1 MRPVVIFDFDGV
13 IADSVDVKTKAFEAL
28 YAGDGPE
35 IVAAVRDYHL
45 AHGGVSRFEKL
56 KYYQRELVGRS
67 HDEAVIA
74 ELANRFAA
82 EVKHRVIAAPEIAGA
97 VAALDALKEEADL
110 YVASGTPELELV
122 EIVESRGLTHY
133 FAAVRGSPIRKTQLI
148 QEICAHAGAPVEHAV
163 MIGDAST
170 DYEAAL
176 ESGARFIGVDP
187 LPGRNQ
193 FPKADAVLPDLRNLP
208 ETVRALFG

>member
-13 IADSVDVKTKAFEAL
+13 IADSVDVKTRAFEAL
-28 YAGDGPE
+28 YADDGPE

-56 KYYQRELVGRS
+56 KYYQRELVGRP
-67 HDEAVIA
+67 HDETAVA
-74 ELANRFAA
+74 VLADQFAS

-97 VAALDALKEEADL
+97 GEALDALKDEADL
-110 YVASGTPELELV
+110 YVASGTPEVELV
-122 EIVESRGLTHY
+122 EIVRARGLELH
-133 FAAVRGSPIRKTQLI
+133 FCAVRGSPIRKTRLI
-148 QEICAHAGAPVEHAV
+148 REICAHAGAPVERAV

-187 LPGRNQ
+187 VPGRNQ
-193 FPKADAVLPDLRNLP
+193 FPKADAVLPDLRDLP
-208 ETVRALFG
+208 ETVRALFR